1 MKSEAEFWGA
11 RWRHA
16 YWVPRPFVRAEPAPP
31 TKARRRKSSARAAAL
46 DLPAIEI
53 STGPI
58 EEALGLSPTRRDP
71 LPTLPP
77 AVRPQLILSRYDIFA
92 AIALAG
98 GSLGLALHNFVGGII
113 LLLLAGVLA
122 ILERG
127 DL

>member
-1 MKSEAEFWGA
+1 MKSEAEYWRA

-16 YWVPRPFVRAEPAPP
+16 YWVPRPFLRAEPVPP
-31 TKARRRKSSARAAAL
+31 AKSRRRKPSARAAAL
-46 DLPAIEI
+46 DIPALEI
-53 STGPI
+53 SSRPI
-58 EEALGLSPTRRDP
+58 EEALGLAPSLPTPPPP
-71 LPTLPP
+71 LPPV
-77 AVRPQLILSRYDIFA
+77 ARPLVVLSRYDLFA

-98 GSLGLALHNFVGGII
+98 GSLGLALHNFTGGIV